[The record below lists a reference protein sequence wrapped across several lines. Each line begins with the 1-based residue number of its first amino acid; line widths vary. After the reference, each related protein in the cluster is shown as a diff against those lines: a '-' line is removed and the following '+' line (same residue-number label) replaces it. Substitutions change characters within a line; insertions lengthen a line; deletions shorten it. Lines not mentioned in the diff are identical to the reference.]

1 MNWFGSL
8 FLAKRARGT
17 LSVCSPIEKKPS
29 RGFGTF
35 LARVADIV
43 DFKLRSEEE

>member
-1 MNWFGSL
+1 M
-8 FLAKRARGT
+8 AKRARGT

-35 LARVADIV
+35 LARAIV
-43 DFKLRSEEE
+43 VLVFELKSAEELWELQ